1 MIVVLNTEIIPMDDE
16 TDTLS
21 SKVIMLK
28 GSVGEIARDYVALTL
43 KLNNAHPEVMELVQ
57 DYLDDILGMEDLN
70 D

>member
-1 MIVVLNTEIIPMDDE
+1 MIAVLNTEIIPMDDE

-21 SKVIMLK
+21 SKVMLK

-43 KLNNAHPEVMELVQ
+43 KLNNAHPEVMEFVQ
-57 DYLDDILGMEDLN
+57 DYLNDIVGMEDSN

>member
-21 SKVIMLK
+21 SKVMLK

-43 KLNNAHPEVMELVQ
+43 KINNAHHEVMELVQ
-57 DYLDDILGMEDLN
+57 DYLDDIVGMEDSN